1 MRDDTFAATGR
12 AATPAA
18 AKYLGQLCKHFA
30 HKITV
35 DYDAEACP
43 DEGLCHFP
51 WGTCRMTA
59 EDGGLTVAVTAAS
72 PEGIDRI
79 RAVVDDH
86 LGRFAWREKL
96 ALEWRPAAGGHDAES

>member
-1 MRDDTFAATGR
+1 MPDAMLTTSGR
-12 AATPAA
+12 ADTPNAA
-18 AKYLGQLCKHFA
+18 RYLGQLCKHFA

-35 DYDAEACP
+35 DYDGDAAP
-43 DEGLCHFP
+43 DHGTAHFP

-59 EDGGLTVAVTAAS
+59 TAEALTMDVTADSA
-72 PEGIDRI
+72 EGLDRI

-96 ALEWRPAAGGHDAES
+96 ALAWTPPAGG